1 MQLFAKSALAFLTLF
16 VGLTKAQING
26 TGNLFYFVPSTG
38 ACGFTNSPDQYVAI
52 VSGDVFNSY
61 PGATDDPNYNPI
73 CEHNLTV
80 TCMHRHSFELT
91 IELELTVTSDKG
103 TEVSAQIVDY
113 YTSSPD
119 NNVGLSSAAFKVFGR
134 PLGEIS
140 DVTWDIV

>member
-1 MQLFAKSALAFLTLF
+1 
-16 VGLTKAQING
+16 
-26 TGNLFYFVPSTG
+26 
-38 ACGFTNSPDQYVAI
+38 
-52 VSGDVFNSY
+52 
-61 PGATDDPNYNPI
+61 
-73 CEHNLTV
+73 
-80 TCMHRHSFELT
+80 MHRHSFELT
-91 IELELTVTSDKG
+91 IELELTFTSDRG

>member
-80 TCMHRHSFELT
+80 TY
-91 IELELTVTSDKG
+91 KG